1 MKLVILGC
9 GRVGSALATLMSREN
24 HEVSIVDR
32 DSAAFRRLGSDFA
45 GTRVV
50 GRGIDED
57 VLRRAGVQD
66 ADAFVSVTNGDN
78 TNIMAAQI
86 AKEKFGVRM
95 VIARIYDP
103 IRAEAYSK
111 MGLNTFCS
119 TCVGAGIIKDLVTE
133 QPVKMY
139 SDYARLTAE
148 LGR

>member
-1 MKLVILGC
+1 MKILILGC

-24 HEVSIVDR
+24 HEVCIVDR
-32 DSAAFRRLGSDFA
+32 DSDSFRRLGSDFT

-57 VLRRAGVQD
+57 VLRRAGVHD
-66 ADAFVSVTNGDN
+66 ADAFVSATSGDN

-86 AKEKFGVRM
+86 AKEKFGVPT

-111 MGLNTFCS
+111 MGIATFCS
-119 TCVGAGIIKDLVTE
+119 TVVGAGIVKDLITG
-133 QPVKMY
+133 QPVKRY
-139 SDYARLTAE
+139 EDYAKLTSE